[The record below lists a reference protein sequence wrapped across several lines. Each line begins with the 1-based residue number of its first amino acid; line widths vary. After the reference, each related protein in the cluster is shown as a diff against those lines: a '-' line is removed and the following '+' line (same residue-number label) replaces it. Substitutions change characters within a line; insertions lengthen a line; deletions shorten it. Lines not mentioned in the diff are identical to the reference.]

1 MKQNVIKCLAGFLTL
16 LIFAGCATT
25 KNEVASDPISK
36 QLQAVSGM
44 ENMDVVVVLED
55 KRPETRQVR
64 YGSSNIE
71 RPEHYFNNTINLT
84 GYTIDYLSKVK
95 LFKSVSASPT
105 KGCYTL
111 KLIWKSSH
119 LNINAW
125 IPFVIRFQNHMTI
138 DIVLTAPD
146 GKELW
151 TYPLDGNVV
160 NTPSS
165 FRAFGT
171 HRCDIFQER
180 VLESQYPIAFRDMCL
195 KLASQLKK

>member
-1 MKQNVIKCLAGFLTL
+1 MKQNVIKCLASFLTL

-25 KNEVASDPISK
+25 RNEIAIDAISK
-36 QLQAVSGM
+36 QLKAAPGM
-44 ENMDVVVVLED
+44 EKMDVAVVLED
-55 KRPETRQVR
+55 KRPEIQQVR

-71 RPEHYFNNTINLT
+71 RPEHYFSNTINLS

-95 LFKSVSASPT
+95 LFKSVSASKT
-105 KGCYTL
+105 EGCYTL

-138 DIVLTAPD
+138 DMVLTAPD
-146 GKELW
+146 GKVIW
-151 TYPLDGNVV
+151 NYPLDGNVV

-180 VLESQYPIAFRDMCL
+180 VLENQYPIAFRDMCL
-195 KLASQLKK
+195 KLATQL